1 MPNIAAASGLSLPYK
16 VPQPEVKEQVRT
28 LFSGKVEHAER
39 LLQAFDNTGIVTRNF
54 AKPLNW
60 YAGNTSFK
68 ERNDEYIKLALQYA
82 TDAAEKAL
90 SEAGISKE
98 AVTDVVFVSTS
109 GLSTPSIDA
118 LLINEMRLPQHV
130 SRTPVWGLGCAGG
143 VAGLAKA
150 ATIAKANPEAVVLLV
165 AVELCSLTLVKSD
178 YSKSNFIG
186 SSLFSD
192 GAAACLV
199 TCDQYPLTG
208 KKVNIKAGSSK
219 LYYDALDVMG
229 WDFGDDGF
237 KVIFSKDIPTIINTH
252 IKQDVDAFLQKQG
265 LTLPGIANFIFH
277 PGGRKVIEAYHT
289 ALELKA
295 DELKYTRQVMSENGN
310 MSSVTVLYVLE
321 QFLKQGY
328 TSGYGLMLAMGP
340 GFSSEMLLLDMQN

>member
-1 MPNIAAASGLSLPYK
+1 MPNIAAASGISLPYK
-16 VPQPEVKEQVRT
+16 VPQPEVKEQVKA

-39 LLQAFDNTGIVTRNF
+39 LLQAFDNTDIVTRNF

-60 YAGNTSFK
+60 YAGNTTFK
-68 ERNDEYIKLALQYA
+68 ERNDEYIKLALQY
-82 TDAAEKAL
+82 TTEVAEKAL
-90 SEAGISKE
+90 NEAGISRDE
-98 AVTDVVFVSTS
+98 VTDVVFVSTS

-118 LLINEMRLPQHV
+118 LLINQMRLPQYV

-150 ATIAKANPEAVVLLV
+150 ATIAKANPEAIVLLV

-192 GAAACLV
+192 GAAACIV
-199 TCDQYPLTG
+199 TGDNITG
-208 KKVNIKAGSSK
+208 HYSNIKVKAGSSK

-229 WDFGDDGF
+229 WDFNDDGF
-237 KVIFSKDIPTIINTH
+237 KVIFSKDIPTIINKH
-252 IKQDVDAFLQKQG
+252 IKHDVDAFLQKQG
-265 LTLPGIANFIFH
+265 LTVHDIKNFIFH
-277 PGGRKVIEAYHT
+277 PGGRKVIEAYNL
-289 ALELKA
+289 ALELGQ
-295 DELKYTRQVMSENGN
+295 DELKYTRQVMAENGN

-321 QFLKQGY
+321 EFLKQGY

>member
-143 VAGLAKA
+143 
-150 ATIAKANPEAVVLLV
+150 
-165 AVELCSLTLVKSD
+165 
-178 YSKSNFIG
+178 
-186 SSLFSD
+186 
-192 GAAACLV
+192 
-199 TCDQYPLTG
+199 
-208 KKVNIKAGSSK
+208 
-219 LYYDALDVMG
+219 
-229 WDFGDDGF
+229 
-237 KVIFSKDIPTIINTH
+237 
-252 IKQDVDAFLQKQG
+252 
-265 LTLPGIANFIFH
+265 
-277 PGGRKVIEAYHT
+277 
-289 ALELKA
+289 
-295 DELKYTRQVMSENGN
+295 
-310 MSSVTVLYVLE
+310 
-321 QFLKQGY
+321 
-328 TSGYGLMLAMGP
+328 
-340 GFSSEMLLLDMQN
+340 

>member
-1 MPNIAAASGLSLPYK
+1 
-16 VPQPEVKEQVRT
+16 
-28 LFSGKVEHAER
+28 
-39 LLQAFDNTGIVTRNF
+39 
-54 AKPLNW
+54 
-60 YAGNTSFK
+60 
-68 ERNDEYIKLALQYA
+68 
-82 TDAAEKAL
+82 
-90 SEAGISKE
+90 
-98 AVTDVVFVSTS
+98 
-109 GLSTPSIDA
+109 
-118 LLINEMRLPQHV
+118 
-130 SRTPVWGLGCAGG
+130 
-143 VAGLAKA
+143 
-150 ATIAKANPEAVVLLV
+150 
-165 AVELCSLTLVKSD
+165 
-178 YSKSNFIG
+178 
-186 SSLFSD
+186 